1 MPLDLT
7 GVNAKVSRAKDHIQT
22 VKDEV
27 ISWQDSSPYAI
38 AQETNTDFT
47 RWVLVIRLL
56 KPADLLRRNLLR
68 WTLIIGDAVNNL
80 RSALDHLIYAIAV
93 HESGSN
99 PPPDEKRL
107 AFPIC
112 DTAGEF
118 KDTAKRIKSLSSDV
132 RTAVE
137 SVQPYNRPHPTLPA
151 LLAILRDFN
160 NTDKHKLLRLAYSAT
175 SEGQVSFQWEGS
187 RSEQPVPTSVEAN
200 TGELKDGAEVMAIT
214 VDRPSPDTQCKYD
227 IKIIIALWHGGKPE
241 RTTFKPGAERD
252 EFATL
257 LTLLAEEVEAV
268 IKVIVAAVKV

>member
-1 MPLDLT
+1 MALSLT
-7 GVNAKVSRAKDHIQT
+7 GVEAKVSRAKEHIQT

-27 ISWQDSSPYAI
+27 ISWQDGRPYLITKEAN
-38 AQETNTDFT
+38 ADFT
-47 RWVLVIRLL
+47 RWALVLRLQ
-56 KPADLLRRNLLR
+56 KPAELFQRNLLR

-99 PPPDEKRL
+99 SPPDEKRL

-112 DTAGEF
+112 NSAGEF
-118 KDTAKRIKSLSSDV
+118 KDSAKRIKNLTADV
-132 RTAVE
+132 RTAIE
-137 SVQPYNRPHPTLPA
+137 LVQPYNRTHPTLPA

-175 SEGQVSFQWEGS
+175 SEGQVSFQREGS
-187 RSEQPVPTSVEAN
+187 PSEQPVVTSLEVN

-214 VDRPSPDTQCKYD
+214 VDRPSPDMQCKYD
-227 IKIIIALWHGGKPE
+227 VKLIIALWHGGKPD

-257 LTLLAEEVEAV
+257 LTLLTEEVETV
-268 IKVIVAAVKV
+268 IGLIFAAVKR